1 MWYNS
6 KRITVEELE
15 CKRNVY
21 KEFER
26 QIKILKDAQ
35 NFLCPATGSLY
46 FVDIHNK
53 LVSDALNE
61 KIEKIRKLQSD
72 LKI

>member
-15 CKRNVY
+15 LKRNEY
-21 KEFER
+21 KGFER
-26 QIKILKDAQ
+26 QIEILKKAQ
-35 NFLCPATGSLY
+35 KFLCPATGSLY
-46 FVDIHNK
+46 FLDIHNR
-53 LVSDALNE
+53 LVNDAINE
-61 KIEKIRKLQSD
+61 KIEKIRKQQSD